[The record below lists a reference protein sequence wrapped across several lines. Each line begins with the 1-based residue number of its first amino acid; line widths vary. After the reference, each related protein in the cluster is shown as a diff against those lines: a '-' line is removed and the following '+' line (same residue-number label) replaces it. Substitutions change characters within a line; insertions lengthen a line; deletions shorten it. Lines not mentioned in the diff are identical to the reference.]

1 METLQINL
9 MALLPEL
16 ILVVTVVV
24 IMLLDAF
31 GKRNETEGTNAA
43 LPWIALGGVAAAT
56 GVCLW
61 LWSQPPVTF
70 QGQATNDTFSLALR
84 MIVYVAT
91 ALTILLSGNY
101 IHKVNVQEGE
111 YYSLLLLAAIG
122 MGVMGAATDLI
133 VLFLAL
139 EVFSLALYI
148 LTGLDRHNPRSTEA
162 AMKYFLL
169 GAFASAF
176 LVYGAALLYG
186 STGSTQYGAIAD
198 SVSSG
203 AADPILLAIGT
214 ALMIVGLG
222 FKVSIVPFHM
232 WTPDVYQGAP
242 MTVTAFMSV
251 GTKAAA
257 FAAFARLFAYA
268 LPDAQAMW
276 GLPLA
281 ILAILSMFVGN
292 LAALRQ
298 TSLKRMLAYSS
309 IAHAGYI
316 LTAIVPGTVQG
327 ADAALFYLF
336 TYAFMNIGAFAVLM
350 TLEKHIGYDVQLSDV
365 SGLSNRHPLLAL
377 LMSIFMFS
385 LTGVP
390 PMAGFFGK
398 VAVFGAAVD
407 GGYAWLAALG
417 MVASII
423 GAYYYLRVVVRM
435 YFDVKAEADVH
446 AHGDA
451 KPVRVGKAA
460 VPAAPAEVAIQ
471 PRLWGSLQI
480 GLAIAAAFTIVVG
493 VLPSFWMNI
502 LQSAFGG

>member
-16 ILVVTVVV
+16 ILVLTAVVL
-24 IMLLDAF
+24 MLLDAF
-31 GKRNETEGTNAA
+31 GRRTEEGSTIGA
-43 LPWIALGGVAAAT
+43 LPWIALAGIAAAI
-56 GVCLW
+56 GACLW
-61 LWSQPPVTF
+61 AWQQPALTF
-70 QGQATNDTFSLALR
+70 QGQATSDTFSLALR
-84 MIVYVAT
+84 MIVYAAT
-91 ALTILLSGNY
+91 GLTILLSGNY
-101 IHKVNVQEGE
+101 IHKVNPQEGE
-111 YYSLLLLAAIG
+111 YYALLLLAAVG

-148 LTGLDRHNPRSTEA
+148 LSGLDRHNPRSTEA

-169 GAFASAF
+169 GAFASSF
-176 LVYGAALLYG
+176 FVYGAALLYG
-186 STGSTQYGAIAD
+186 ATGSTQYTAIAD
-198 SVSSG
+198 SVNSG
-203 AADPILLAIGT
+203 VADPMLLTLGIG
-214 ALMIVGLG
+214 LIIVGLG

-268 LPDAQAMW
+268 LPAAQPAW
-276 GLPLA
+276 GWLLA
-281 ILAILSMFVGN
+281 ALAVVTMFVGN

-298 TSLKRMLAYSS
+298 SSLKRMLAYSS
-309 IAHAGYI
+309 ISHAGYL
-316 LTAIVPGTVQG
+316 LTAIVPGTVEG

-336 TYAFMNIGAFAVLM
+336 TYAFMNIGAFAVLLS
-350 TLEKHIGYDVQLSDV
+350 LEKHVGYDVQLSDV
-365 SGLSNRHPLLAL
+365 SGLSGRHPLLAL
-377 LMSIFMFS
+377 LMSVFMFS

-398 VAVFGAAVD
+398 VAVFGAAVN

-417 MVASII
+417 MLASVI
-423 GAYYYLRVVVRM
+423 GAFYYLRVVVRM
-435 YFDVKAEADVH
+435 YFDAQP
-446 AHGDA
+446 DA
-451 KPVRVGKAA
+451 QPHVETKPVQKSRGA
-460 VPAAPAEVAIQ
+460 VAPAEAAIQ
-471 PRLWGSLQI
+471 PQVWASLQV
-480 GLAIAAAFTIVVG
+480 GLAIAAAFTLVVG
-493 VLPSFWMNI
+493 ILPSFWMNI